1 MTALPSHRAAVIR
14 AAPVRPAPRRPS
26 PGISPCED
34 ILGVLAPAVPPAAP
48 RSAPD
53 AAPLL
58 APAEA
63 PAALADPPAPT
74 STSAA
79 ALLSA
84 PPAPP
89 VVTVP
94 PPADWSALGPAGLAG
109 WMLRD
114 RAALTAAIR
123 AGAHSPRLRRDL
135 AVVTACGAGLYGAAV
150 GVAGGPLQMCA
161 GAVKLPLLLL
171 GAAAISAPVLT
182 LSTRV
187 FGAAIRA
194 PSLLTLTLQA
204 LGTASLVMAGLAPA
218 LAVWWLSITGAEP
231 GLDPA
236 LAADAAWWGYRRVVL
251 GGLVVAAAG
260 GALGAARLSSAV
272 PMRAAV
278 PWAGAFAAAA
288 LQLAWLLRPIVS
300 RPGEGA
306 VLRPLEGDGVD
317 AVLRVIEAVLRGAS

>member
-1 MTALPSHRAAVIR
+1 MSALPSHRAAVLR
-14 AAPVRPAPRRPS
+14 AAAVRPAPRRPS
-26 PGISPCED
+26 PAITPCED
-34 ILGVLAPAVPPAAP
+34 ILGVLAPASP
-48 RSAPD
+48 
-53 AAPLL
+53 
-58 APAEA
+58 
-63 PAALADPPAPT
+63 
-74 STSAA
+74 
-79 ALLSA
+79 A

-89 VVTVP
+89 AAPPQDPAVATAPRATVAAVAPEAPPAAAAPALDPPPPRAVAVP

-135 AVVTACGAGLYGAAV
+135 AVVAACGAGLYGAAV

-171 GAAAISAPVLT
+171 GAAALSAPVLT
-182 LSTRV
+182 LSTRA
-187 FGAAIRA
+187 FGAAISA
-194 PSLLTLTLQA
+194 PRLLTLTLQA

-218 LAVWWLSITGAEP
+218 LAVWWLSIAGADP
-231 GLDPA
+231 GLDA
-236 LAADAAWWGYRRVVL
+236 AAAADAAWWGYRRVVL

-272 PMRAAV
+272 PMRAAI

-317 AVLRVIEAVLRGAS
+317 AVLRMLEAVLRGAA